1 MLATS
6 SRHTIE
12 STCGCTAFL
21 VPRGKSNKL
30 LLMSMPGFSTPLG
43 GGGGGGEL
51 GPVGAIYVGVAGA
64 VKWPNHT

>member
-12 STCGCTAFL
+12 STYGCTAFL

-30 LLMSMPGFSTPLG
+30 LLMSMPRFSTPLEG
-43 GGGGGGEL
+43 GGGGGG
-51 GPVGAIYVGVAGA
+51 GG
-64 VKWPNHT
+64 N